1 MAVALAASGHS
12 CSLAQEGLAFG
23 RFGSRHEDP
32 LTDRI
37 FKLLVLSL
45 GVLLIFLVGFF
56 VALLNEDVKPPA
68 ITPAPAPRVEAAP
81 PKADQNPNDLTT
93 KRVKTIIVRP
103 EDVSSTPTNP

>member
-1 MAVALAASGHS
+1 MAVALAANGHS
-12 CSLAQEGLAFG
+12 CPVAQERLAFD

-32 LTDRI
+32 LIDRM

-56 VALLNEDVKPPA
+56 VALLNEDEKPV
-68 ITPAPAPRVEAAP
+68 APAPRVEAAP
-81 PKADQNPNDLTT
+81 PKTDQNPNDLTT

-103 EDVSSTPTNP
+103 EDLSSTPVNP

>member
-1 MAVALAASGHS
+1 MAVAPFANGHS
-12 CSLAQEGLAFG
+12 CSPAREGLASE

-32 LTDRI
+32 LLDRI
-37 FKLLVLSL
+37 FKWIVLAL

-68 ITPAPAPRVEAAP
+68 VPPAPAPRVEAAP
-81 PKADQNPNDLTT
+81 PKTDQNPNDLTT

-103 EDVSSTPTNP
+103 EDLSSTPVNP